1 MCETKNFYLWLL
13 QIVSLLGL
21 LVLCL
26 WLGLRPQNP
35 TVAVVEISVPPID
48 NSSSPA
54 ADGKQNGSLAYN
66 LEIKNPNK
74 DSIIWFDVI
83 SLRFFHGQDT
93 AATDRIS
100 SFKLRKDAT
109 QYRAN
114 HLDVDGR
121 VWKALR
127 NALSNATAELKVEFL
142 TGIRFKTIG
151 IKSKHHKNHKLEG
164 KVKLG
169 KDGKISGKKKK
180 IKLKHSSKKWRI
192 KLGSHFN

>member
-35 TVAVVEISVPPID
+35 TVTVVEISVPPID

-83 SLRFFHGQDT
+83 SLTFFHGQDT

-109 QYRAN
+109 QYREN